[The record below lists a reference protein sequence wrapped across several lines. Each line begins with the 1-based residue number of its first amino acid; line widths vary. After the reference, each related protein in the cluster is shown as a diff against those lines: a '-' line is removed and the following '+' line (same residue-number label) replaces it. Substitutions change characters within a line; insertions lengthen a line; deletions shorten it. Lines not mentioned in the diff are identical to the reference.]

1 MWTSDNEEQ
10 TRAIG
15 AELAAELRPSGVL
28 LLYGDL
34 GSGKTVL
41 VKGLAEALGIDPE
54 TIRSPTYTLIHEHDD
69 GEVPLVHVDLYR
81 LDPQEVS
88 GLGLEEILQP
98 AAGTAEGETGVVA
111 VVEWAER
118 LPWEV
123 PGALRLAFSRRADGG
138 REIRRLDSLGL

>member
-1 MWTSDNEEQ
+1 MWISESEEQ

-15 AELAAELRPSGVL
+15 AELADELRPAGVL

-54 TIRSPTYTLIHEHDD
+54 TIRSPTYTLIHEHDE
-69 GEVPLVHVDLYR
+69 GEIPLVHVDLYR
-81 LDPQEVS
+81 LDSQEVA
-88 GLGLEEILQP
+88 GLGLEEFLEP
-98 AAGTAEGETGVVA
+98 TSATAPEAAGVV

-118 LPWEV
+118 LPWEPPEAV
-123 PGALRLAFSRRADGG
+123 RLAFTRRADGG
-138 REIRRLDSLGL
+138 REIRRLEAAEL